1 HSVTVVAVSGGYP
14 ESYEKGYEIKGL
26 DRVQNATVFHM
37 GTTGEQQVKT
47 AGGRVLAVSALA
59 PTPEQAREK
68 AYGELS
74 RISFMN
80 MYYRKDIGEDLLNRQ
95 KP

>member
-1 HSVTVVAVSGGYP
+1 
-14 ESYEKGYEIKGL
+14 
-26 DRVQNATVFHM
+26 M
-37 GTTGEQQVKT
+37 GTAGEQQVKT